1 MTLRRPGAALLLL
14 AAASACGR
22 ADPGRLVLVFIN
34 RSPVATVG
42 GLSWAPDPEHSR
54 LVAFDGA
61 LRPVKTVRG
70 PWLAQPVAVSPFGPR
85 LLVTELTG
93 DAIVVDTAGRPVHE
107 WPSVFAV
114 SLFAAGP
121 AGDRVAA
128 VRSPYRVPTLLPE
141 MEGAP
146 LLQLLDTL
154 GRPTE
159 GLASI
164 RVPSPPF
171 LTQFVNAGAVALAVD
186 GGVYFAPL
194 TRDEIRKYDANG
206 ALTWTATRG
215 LQLSR
220 ADPVYVARLGGTGG
234 GAVEV
239 AHVAANVALN
249 LGPDGRLYALG
260 AADSAG
266 KHLRL
271 DVLDPATGTILASR
285 ALDSTETVVAL
296 RPDGSV
302 YTADA
307 RRLFAGTEPIGREP
321 FAPPFALPD
330 ARGEGGGDTVR
341 LADYAGKVTLVN
353 FWASWCDPCRE
364 EFPHMTELYRA
375 FDRRDFDIAAI
386 SDDVDR
392 RAMLAFVREFRPPFP
407 ILSGGG
413 RMKQAHHYRGLPY
426 SMLLDRRGLI
436 IERIFGFGGPAEFRR
451 LRETIAREVASP

>member
-1 MTLRRPGAALLLL
+1 MTRRRPGAALLLL

-22 ADPGRLVLVFIN
+22 GDPGRLVLLFIN
-34 RSPVATVG
+34 RSPSATVG
-42 GLSWAPDPEHSR
+42 DLSWAPDPEHSR
-54 LVAFDGA
+54 LIAFDGA
-61 LRPVKTVRG
+61 LRPVKTVTG
-70 PWLAQPVAVSPFGPR
+70 PWLAQPVAVSRFGSR

-93 DAIVVDTAGRPVHE
+93 DAIVVDTAGRPVRE

-141 MEGAP
+141 REGAP
-146 LLQLLDTL
+146 LLQLLDTF
-154 GRPTE
+154 GRPTD

-171 LTQFVNAGAVALAVD
+171 LAQFVNAGALALAAD

-206 ALTWTATRG
+206 GLVWTATRG
-215 LQLSR
+215 LHLGR
-220 ADPVYVARLGGTGG
+220 ADPTYVARLGGAGG

-239 AHVAANVALN
+239 AHIAANVALN

-271 DVLDPATGTILASR
+271 DVLDPATGTFLVSR
-285 ALDSTETVVAL
+285 ALDSTETAVAL

-302 YTADA
+302 HTADA
-307 RRLFAGTEPIGREP
+307 RHLLASTEPIGREP
-321 FAPPFALPD
+321 FAPPFALPNVQ
-330 ARGEGGGDTVR
+330 GDTVR

-364 EFPHMTELYRA
+364 EFPHMAALYRE
-375 FDRRDFDIAAI
+375 FDRKDFDIAAI

-392 RAMLAFVREFRPPFP
+392 RAMLAFVHEFRPPFP
-407 ILSGGG
+407 ILAGGG
-413 RMKQAHHYRGLPY
+413 RMKQMHRYRGLPY
-426 SMLLDRRGLI
+426 SALLDRRGRI
-436 IERIFGFGGPAEFRR
+436 IERIFGFGGPAEFGR